1 MKTAVIKIK
10 NLKVMT
16 TIGVYDFEQRKRQP
30 LFITLKLNY
39 NAEDACSA
47 DTVFKAVDY
56 SMLEKSILEFTENS
70 HFALIETLCDK
81 ILELVLRQPLVCK
94 AKVKIAK
101 PEAVNFSD
109 CVYVSMKRN
118 RNELKKN

>member
-16 TIGVYDFEQRKRQP
+16 TIGVYDFEQAKRQP

-39 NAEDACSA
+39 NADKACEA
-47 DTVFKAVDY
+47 DDISKAVDY
-56 SMLEKSILEFTENS
+56 SILEKSILEFTENS

-81 ILELVLRQPLVCK
+81 ILELTLQDPLISK
-94 AKVKIAK
+94 AKVSIAK

-109 CVYVSMKRN
+109 CVVVSMKRN
-118 RNELKKN
+118 RNDLKKS